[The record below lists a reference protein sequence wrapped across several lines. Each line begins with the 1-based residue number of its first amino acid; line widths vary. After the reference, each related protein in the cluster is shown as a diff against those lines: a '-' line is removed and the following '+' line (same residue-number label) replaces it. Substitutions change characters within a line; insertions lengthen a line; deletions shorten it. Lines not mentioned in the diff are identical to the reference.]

1 VKSTK
6 SLADGSLLHFSLRG
20 IIFVSQA
27 TLREPASISS
37 TSACARN
44 AAGLKR
50 NIIGVLSVGKPTSSM
65 DATMIKLLKMQH
77 EITEELERRSGV
89 KGLKLIRLKGYT
101 PSWDLGGIRATALDE
116 AAEGELQKCVADL
129 QGEVD
134 MA

>member
-1 VKSTK
+1 
-6 SLADGSLLHFSLRG
+6 
-20 IIFVSQA
+20 
-27 TLREPASISS
+27 
-37 TSACARN
+37 
-44 AAGLKR
+44 
-50 NIIGVLSVGKPTSSM
+50 M